1 MSWAFRRRSSTGWGK
16 ERMKKWSIGNLWK
29 KYKYVGLVVL
39 AGIVLMVL
47 PAGTSAP
54 DPQKDSGGFSLED
67 TERRMEE
74 LRLSLRSTEDPE
86 CTRQLRR
93 RLLELQPLL
102 RQCRQLAQVTAH
114 YYDRSDR
121 SHDASRL

>member
-1 MSWAFRRRSSTGWGK
+1 MTLDKLPVGQTRR
-16 ERMKKWSIGNLWK
+16 IAA
-29 KYKYVGLVVL
+29 VGGQG
-39 AGIVLMVL
+39 A
-47 PAGTSAP
+47 
-54 DPQKDSGGFSLED
+54 
-67 TERRMEE
+67 
-74 LRLSLRSTEDPE
+74 
-86 CTRQLRR
+86 LRR